1 VLVQR
6 LVAKPEHN
14 GKHARVLSFDAC
26 TGRYAVALADGREAV
41 SASDVIARLRELRA
55 KATAGPW
62 KPIDASDG
70 KGNFYCHRPRMSVQF
85 HDIEDQ
91 YDRLDFANA
100 AAIVAAMNSLE
111 PLLACAEALQSIV
124 RISEATDDL
133 TELSAKDI
141 IEALVNCEQ
150 TARAALQA
158 LAEGGGE

>member
-1 VLVQR
+1 M
-6 LVAKPEHN
+6 
-14 GKHARVLSFDAC
+14 
-26 TGRYAVALADGREAV
+26 
-41 SASDVIARLRELRA
+41 SASEAIARLRELRA

-111 PLLACAEALQSIV
+111 PLLACAEALETVRGCGVLPISVGRIV
-124 RISEATDDL
+124 D
-133 TELSAKDI
+133 
-141 IEALVNCEQ
+141 
-150 TARAALQA
+150 AALQA